1 MPRPLDDQFTSTL
14 EDPND
19 DEEYVDEGE
28 DDDDDE
34 FDKKRG

>member
-14 EDPND
+14 EDPD

-28 DDDDDE
+28 DDDDEE